1 MKPIMIFS
9 SVFFKPVFLI
19 GLRFT
24 HGGSGVVPNTFHRS
38 NKQGKIPY
46 KVGGPKSDAT
56 IIELNSGEG
65 IVAYIEGVDGSL
77 EDGSFFK
84 PAEMKLTAKY
94 TNHTDVV
101 GLTVKGFNTLQ
112 KTLIGAFYLKTKDR
126 STEPKSWLSW
136 LRWSERINTNK

>member
-19 GLRFT
+19 GLLFT
-24 HGGSGVVPNTFHRS
+24 HGGRGVIPNTFPRS

-46 KVGGPKSDAT
+46 KVGGPKSGAT
-56 IIELNSGEG
+56 LIELNSGEG
-65 IVAYIEGVDGSL
+65 IVAYIEGVDGGL

-84 PAEMKLTAKY
+84 PAEIKLTAKY

-101 GLTVKGFNTLQ
+101 GLTAKGFNTFQ

-126 STEPKSWLSW
+126 LTEPKSWLRW
-136 LRWSERINTNK
+136 LRWSERLNTNK